1 MCGAH
6 CAPRRG
12 KTGKHC
18 IPERKAVLKFITN
31 PPIMTMLAIVMMM
44 MIRITTIAMI
54 SETTHWGRIFPIP
67 WGKSCNCCPP
77 CLRMNF
83 KWHIN
88 YVLLYTKFLVQCTST
103 PMESICLVWI
113 FYFQNNLTN
122 LVLWAA
128 SWNHGCEEKKLKK
141 KINSIFISLAPRW
154 QLSLIGLVWS
164 GCLLIVSISQ
174 L

>member
-1 MCGAH
+1 MHIVHPAVEKQASI
-6 CAPRRG
+6 APR
-12 KTGKHC
+12 

-31 PPIMTMLAIVMMM
+31 PPIMTMLAIVMMRM
-44 MIRITTIAMI
+44 MVTMMMTITITTIAMI

-77 CLRMNF
+77 CLWMNF

-88 YVLLYTKFLVQCTST
+88 YVLLYSKFLVQCSST

-113 FYFQNNLTN
+113 FDFQNNLTN

-128 SWNHGCEEKKLKK
+128 SWNHGCEEKNLKK

-154 QLSLIGLVWS
+154 QISLMHCLVAF
-164 GCLLIVSISQ
+164 
-174 L
+174 